1 MALTKLRSGGI
12 TDDAVVAAALAT
24 DSVGADA
31 LSSSAIL
38 SSDLPSDSIL
48 EIVSD
53 HGSSTSTVNSTSYT
67 SIGMEVNITPSSTSS
82 LILCLVSGS
91 LQQDDGNGAIS
102 YIRLRRDS
110 TEISETYTGFD
121 SNDNAAT
128 YSYSLIHIDTPNTTS
143 QITYSVQAKTT
154 NSSSDFRPK
163 GTGDNLILLE
173 IAG

>member
-1 MALTKLRSGGI
+1 MALSKIDT
-12 TDDAVVAAALAT
+12 AAIAT
-24 DSVGADA
+24 DAIEAAQLKSDA
-31 LSSSAIL
+31 ITSG
-38 SSDLPSDSIL
+38 DLPADSIL

-53 HGSSTSTVNSTSYT
+53 HGSSGGTINSTSYT
-67 SIGMEVNITPSSTSS
+67 SIGMEASITPSSTSS
-82 LILCLVSGS
+82 LILCLISGS

-102 YIRLRRDS
+102 FIRLRRDS
-110 TEISETYTGFD
+110 TEISSTYTGFD

-128 YSYSLIHIDTPNTTS
+128 FSYSLIHIDTPNTTS

>member
-67 SIGMEVNITPSSTSS
+67 SIGMEANITPSSTSS
-82 LILCLVSGS
+82 LILCLVTGAM
-91 LQQDDGNGAIS
+91 QQDDGNGAIATV
-102 YIRLRRDS
+102 RLRRDT
-110 TEISETYTGFD
+110 TEVSSSYAGFD
-121 SNDNAAT
+121 SNDNAT
-128 YSYSLIHIDTPNTTS
+128 TQSYSMIHIDTPNTTS
-143 QITYSVQAKTT
+143 QITYSVQAKTSI
-154 NSSSDFRPK
+154 SSSDFRPK
-163 GTGDNLILLE
+163 GTGDNLILVE